1 MLNTK
6 LASKISAI
14 KKRKQKNKPKK
25 SSKTKYSQFLFL
37 WYFFFLMLFLCIIL
51 LAAYLFKDLPS
62 PKNLTSDHFPVSTL
76 IYDRN
81 DKLLYEIHGEQN
93 RTPIDLENIPDHVKE
108 ATIAIEDKDF
118 YKHGAF
124 DFRGMGRAFINI
136 AFKKN
141 LQGGSTITQQLT
153 KTALLSPERTLRRK
167 IREAVLSAMTEFIYS
182 KDQILEMYLNHV
194 PYGGTAYGIE
204 QAAKKYF
211 GKSASDLD
219 LAEAAMLAGLP
230 AAPTTY
236 SPFGARPEL
245 AKERQA
251 QVLGR
256 MVEDGYINNEE
267 EKQALE
273 KKLNFVPPQSNIH
286 APHFVMFVKKLLV
299 EKYGSAV
306 VEQGGLR
313 VKTSLDLNLQNFA
326 QDVVATQ
333 TAKLED
339 YSVSNAAALITKPDT
354 GEILAMVGSKD
365 YFDMEIDGNVN
376 LTTSFRQPGSSIKPV
391 NYALGL
397 LKGWTAADM
406 LLDVPTCFSVAGQ
419 SIYCPRNYDGAF
431 HGPVQLRFALG
442 NSYNIPAVKML
453 ALNEVEDMIATASA
467 MGITGWKDPSN
478 YGLSLTLGGG
488 EVTMLQMATAFGV
501 FANSGKRIDLTP
513 ILEVKDYKGEILESY
528 DPENSPLT
536 GERVLPAGVCYI
548 ISHILLDNNARMAAF
563 GASSQLVIPK
573 RAVSVKTGT
582 TDDLRDNW
590 TVGYTPSYLAVSW
603 VGNNDNS
610 PMNPYLVSGVSGAAP
625 IWNKIM
631 TYVLKDQPDEWP
643 KKPDSVEGRQ
653 ICTFITGQ
661 NTEEQKEECK
671 PRFEYFIKGTKPRHR
686 IEKKKIW
693 IDKETGW
700 PPVEGKSDNLEE
712 QEHMIASDGLSFEY
726 CLDCPE
732 DKRKP
737 VVVNMS
743 EIEREGGERK

>member
-273 KKLNFVPPQSNIH
+273 KELNFVPPQSNIH
-286 APHFVMFVKKLLV
+286 APHFVMFVKKMLV

-419 SIYCPRNYDGAF
+419 SIYCPRN
-431 HGPVQLRFALG
+431 
-442 NSYNIPAVKML
+442 
-453 ALNEVEDMIATASA
+453 
-467 MGITGWKDPSN
+467 
-478 YGLSLTLGGG
+478 
-488 EVTMLQMATAFGV
+488 
-501 FANSGKRIDLTP
+501 
-513 ILEVKDYKGEILESY
+513 
-528 DPENSPLT
+528 
-536 GERVLPAGVCYI
+536 
-548 ISHILLDNNARMAAF
+548 
-563 GASSQLVIPK
+563 
-573 RAVSVKTGT
+573 
-582 TDDLRDNW
+582 
-590 TVGYTPSYLAVSW
+590 
-603 VGNNDNS
+603 
-610 PMNPYLVSGVSGAAP
+610 
-625 IWNKIM
+625 
-631 TYVLKDQPDEWP
+631 
-643 KKPDSVEGRQ
+643 
-653 ICTFITGQ
+653 
-661 NTEEQKEECK
+661 
-671 PRFEYFIKGTKPRHR
+671 
-686 IEKKKIW
+686 
-693 IDKETGW
+693 
-700 PPVEGKSDNLEE
+700 
-712 QEHMIASDGLSFEY
+712 
-726 CLDCPE
+726 
-732 DKRKP
+732 
-737 VVVNMS
+737 
-743 EIEREGGERK
+743 